1 MLIHEVI
8 LENFMSYEYA
18 RIPLRQGVNLICG
31 PNGAGKS
38 SILLGISVALGQS
51 YTERSRKLSNLIRW
65 GKEQARVTLA
75 LDNSP
80 RNGKRPVRKFKK
92 DQIFLT
98 RELRKDGKY
107 WFELENRAATKR
119 EVERTLRKFKVDPE
133 NLLIIMHQ
141 NMSEQ
146 FSVLSPEEKLRTV
159 EAAVGLEAFRR
170 NVLDA
175 KKKLSRIL
183 SEETSVAKL
192 LESSEQTLTYWR
204 EQYDRYQQKKQLRLK
219 RHLLQRE
226 LAWAEALR
234 KEALKTEIEA
244 RLKQREKALHEAE
257 AEGTALQT
265 LLQGLESER
274 EQARLQQQ
282 KLLQETLFSER
293 EKAKNEALV
302 QSKNEAFSEMQS
314 LMEINLQKIHE
325 WTDILEE
332 IENANTPSREASLLS
347 KLTEIRAEGRKLE
360 KAINEQLH
368 ERAEFFKSS
377 AENSHKQLRKIDDDL
392 QKTAVRMERLIQGL
406 EEVTN
411 RFIQARVDTA
421 VLDYK
426 KELFEKELKK
436 LKGEL
441 RTRQRE
447 YDEVLK
453 KAEETGRRIAPQ
465 KTVSEILDEIRLTD
479 GYLVALGDVSE
490 DIEHMY
496 ESYSKIYFDLKEK
509 ANLVAENR
517 EKTLQEI
524 EVRMKAW
531 KTVMKDLLENV
542 SVKYQRILSQ
552 TQTLGEVH
560 LINEH
565 DIEVAG
571 LEVRVGFKGSQL
583 VPLDAYTQSGGE
595 RSMATISF
603 LLALQQH
610 VQSPFRA
617 VDEYDIHMDPK
628 NRETI
633 GNLLVDSVQGL
644 DSQYLIITPS
654 QVTFAQRDIHIIIVQ
669 NVRGSS
675 RVREVVD

>member
-1 MLIHEVI
+1 MLIQEVI

-18 RIPLRQGVNLICG
+18 RIPLKQGVNLICG

-38 SILLGISVALGQS
+38 SVLLGISVALGQS

-65 GKEQARVTLA
+65 GKEQARVTLV

-80 RNGKRPVRKFKK
+80 RKGRRPVRKFRK
-92 DQIFLT
+92 DQLFLT
-98 RELRKDGKY
+98 RELRMDGKY

-141 NMSEQ
+141 NMSET
-146 FSVLSPEEKLRTV
+146 FTVLSPEEKLRIV
-159 EAAVGLEAFRR
+159 EAAVGLEAYRR

-183 SEETSVAKL
+183 SEEASVAKL

-204 EQYDRYQQKKQLRLK
+204 EQYDRYQQKKQLLLK
-219 RHLLQRE
+219 KRLLQRE
-226 LAWAEALR
+226 LTWAEALR

-244 RLKQREKALHEAE
+244 RLKQREKELQEAE
-257 AEGTALQT
+257 AEGNILQT
-265 LLQGLESER
+265 LLKRLETDR
-274 EQARLQQQ
+274 EQAKLQQQ
-282 KLLQETLFSER
+282 KLLQETISAER
-293 EKAKNEALV
+293 EKTKNETLT
-302 QSKNEAFSEMQS
+302 QSQNAVFSELQN
-314 LMEINLQKIHE
+314 LTEQNLQKIRE
-325 WTDILEE
+325 WTDTVEE
-332 IENANTPSREASLLS
+332 IETANNPIQDTTLLS
-347 KLTEIRAEGRKLE
+347 KITTIRIEGRKLE
-360 KAINEQLH
+360 KAIDEQLH
-368 ERAEFFKSS
+368 ERAEFFKIS
-377 AENSHKQLRKIDDDL
+377 AENSHTQLRKIDDDL
-392 QKTAVRMERLIQGL
+392 KETVNKMKHLIHDL
-406 EEVTN
+406 DEVTDK
-411 RFIQARVDTA
+411 FIQARVDTA
-421 VLDYK
+421 VLDFK
-426 KELFEKELKK
+426 KELFEKECRK
-436 LKGEL
+436 LKSEL

-447 YDEVLK
+447 YEEALR

-479 GYLVALGDVSE
+479 GYLTALGDVSE

-509 ANLVAENR
+509 ANIVAENR

-542 SVKYQRILSQ
+542 SVKYQRILAQ
-552 TQTLGEVH
+552 TQALGEVS
-560 LINEH
+560 LTNEH
-565 DIEVAG
+565 DIEAAG
-571 LEVRVGFKGSQL
+571 LEVLVGFKGSQL

-633 GNLLVDSVQGL
+633 GNLLIDSVQGL

-654 QVTFAQRDIHIIIVQ
+654 QVTFAQRDIHIITVQ
-669 NVRGSS
+669 NLRGSS